1 MSNTLQ
7 GGTPPARAGATDA
20 AAHDDPTRAPLVL
33 ALDTATDV
41 RSVAVVRG
49 GRTLALASEPA
60 GANGASLVLS
70 QIDAALR
77 AAGVAFADVQLF
89 AVATGPGSFTG
100 LRAGLATVKAFSATT
115 RFQVAGVPTLHAVA
129 RAAGPS
135 ACTIAAIPAGRGELF
150 AQFLR
155 IGAGGNVEELNAPAH
170 IKPGLL
176 IEQARDSYADAR
188 WVGGGAVAHQ
198 DLIRETA
205 ERAGYD
211 WRELTPLEAQEGR
224 PHASG
229 WSLIAPV
236 DSYAEQIARLGL
248 LDSEK
253 GTTVD
258 AENLRALYVRPS
270 DAELNE
276 RCRA

>member
-7 GGTPPARAGATDA
+7 GEAPPARADTTHAG
-20 AAHDDPTRAPLVL
+20 AHDPADSPLVL

-60 GANGASLVLS
+60 GAKGASLVLS

-77 AAGVAFADVQLF
+77 AAGVAFADVGLF

-100 LRAGLATVKAFSATT
+100 LRAGLATVKAFAATT
-115 RFQVAGVPTLHAVA
+115 NLRAAGVPTLHAVA
-129 RAAGPS
+129 CAAGPS

-155 IGAGGNVEELNAPAH
+155 IGADGNVEELTAPAH
-170 IKPGLL
+170 IKPASLV
-176 IEQARDSYADAR
+176 EQARDFSADAK
-188 WVGGGAVAHQ
+188 WVGGGAVAHK
-198 DLIRETA
+198 DSIHEAA
-205 ERAGYD
+205 ERAGYG
-211 WRELTPLEAQEGR
+211 WRELTPLEAHEER
-224 PHASG
+224 AHAPG
-229 WSLIAPV
+229 WSLIAPF

-248 LDSEK
+248 LDWGK

-258 AENLRALYVRPS
+258 AGSLRALYVRPS